1 MLDTEKKSIIE
12 KEAMYR
18 LQNGAE
24 IYAKTLNTL
33 NDNGRSAIFIHGG
46 GSGGNHTIVYR
57 PSCWLLNKCL
67 YSTIIMPDRRGAG
80 HSTPMSTVMSYE
92 DNAQDIKQLLD
103 SIGIADKITAIGVSY
118 GGPIALTLAAI
129 DERIDEVILVAS
141 SPSLKPAKGVVGF
154 LYHKGLLE
162 KLVKSVYSKNI
173 GKLEAGYPDFD
184 AAYDAKNVS
193 ELKSLFFN
201 AIKHMHKKHLQSL
214 LLENA
219 STCDIKN
226 AGVDSRHKIN
236 VPVFRV
242 IGTGD
247 ETWEVDLGEK
257 YEAQIPK
264 MKSVY
269 IQNAGHKDVFFRASE
284 FYEALA
290 TDILNRD

>member
-1 MLDTEKKSIIE
+1 MLDIDKKSIIE
-12 KEAMYR
+12 KEAMYS

-24 IYAKTLNTL
+24 IYAKTLNAL
-33 NDNGRSAIFIHGG
+33 DGNGKSAIFIHGG

-57 PSCWLLNKCL
+57 PSSWLINKGL

-92 DNAQDIKQLLD
+92 DNAQDMKQLLD
-103 SIGIADKITAIGVSY
+103 NIGITDKITAIGVSY

-129 DERIDEVILVAS
+129 DERVDEVILVAS
-141 SPSLKPAKGVVGF
+141 SPSLRPAKGVVGF

-173 GKLEAGYPDFD
+173 GKLEAVYPDFD
-184 AAYDAKNVS
+184 AAYDTKRVS
-193 ELKSLFFN
+193 ELQRLFFT
-201 AIKHMHKKHLQSL
+201 AIQHMEKKRLQSL

-226 AGVDSRHKIN
+226 AGIDSKHRISI
-236 VPVFRV
+236 PVFRV
-242 IGTGD
+242 IGTKD
-247 ETWEVDLGEK
+247 ETWEVDLGDK
-257 YEAQIPK
+257 YKAQIPK

-269 IQNAGHKDVFFRASE
+269 IHNAGHKDVFFRASE

-290 TDILNRD
+290 ANMLNRD

>member
-1 MLDTEKKSIIE
+1 MLEINKKGIAETEDIHRI
-12 KEAMYR
+12 
-18 LQNGAE
+18 QNGAV

-33 NDNGRSAIFIHGG
+33 NGNGKSAIFIHGG

-57 PSCWLLNKCL
+57 PSCWLLNKGL

-92 DNAQDIKQLLD
+92 DNAHDMKQLLD

-129 DERIDEVILVAS
+129 DERIEEVILVAS
-141 SPSLKPAKGVVGF
+141 SPSLKPAKGIVGF

-162 KLVKSVYSKNI
+162 KLVESVYSKNI
-173 GKLEAGYPDFD
+173 GKFEAVYPDFD
-184 AAYDAKNVS
+184 AAYDTKNVS
-193 ELKSLFFN
+193 ELKRLFLN
-201 AIKHMHKKHLQSL
+201 AIQHTDKRRLQSL
-214 LLENA
+214 LFENA
-219 STCDIKN
+219 ATCDIKN

-242 IGTGD
+242 IGAKD
-247 ETWEVDLGEK
+247 EIWEVDLRDK
-257 YEAQIPK
+257 YVEQIPK
-264 MKSVY
+264 MKSVI
-269 IQNAGHKDVFFRASE
+269 IQNACHKDVFFRASE

-290 TDILNRD
+290 ANILNLD